1 MKNGKQFMTDSYR
14 LVLRNIVITV
24 LVLTIS
30 ACSTQP
36 VLRSF
41 SDLDQRL
48 QPGSI
53 VYITNHDNVKA
64 RALVKQVTDN
74 ELLLDVKGS
83 SQTMTENEIRKIDR
97 FSNPVFH
104 GFLTGLGVG
113 VLNAVFSD
121 PQYESCQDDSQRQC
135 AIEDSGDRLLTTGIL
150 SVAGIAAGMLIARRD
165 PLYLAPANA
174 AHSIQPSIAI
184 VPYTSGNKPMP
195 GLSIWLQF

>member
-1 MKNGKQFMTDSYR
+1 MAGSHK
-14 LVLRNIVITV
+14 LVQRYSVFTL
-24 LVLTIS
+24 LVLTAS

-64 RALVKQVTDN
+64 RAIIKQVTEN
-74 ELLLDVKGS
+74 ELILDVKGS
-83 SQTMTENEIRKIDR
+83 SQTMANNEILKIDR
-97 FSNPVFH
+97 YSNPVFH

-121 PQYESCQDDSQRQC
+121 SPYESCQDDSQQQC
-135 AIEDSGDRLLTTGIL
+135 AIEDTGDRLLTTGIL

-174 AHSIQPSIAI
+174 AHSIQPRIAI
-184 VPYTSGNKPMP
+184 VPYMSGNEPMP
-195 GLSIWLQF
+195 GLSVWLQF